1 MKMLTIVGAVLALF
15 GGYVLARGMTYP
27 SERNVLKVGDMQV
40 TAESRRSI
48 PPYVGGIAILGGL
61 ALIGVSLSGKKI
73 T

>member
-27 SERNVLKVGDMQV
+27 AERNVLKMGDMRV
-40 TAESRRSI
+40 TAETQRSI
-48 PPYVGGIAILGGL
+48 PPWVGGVAILGGL
-61 ALIGVSLSGKKI
+61 AIIGVSLSGKKI